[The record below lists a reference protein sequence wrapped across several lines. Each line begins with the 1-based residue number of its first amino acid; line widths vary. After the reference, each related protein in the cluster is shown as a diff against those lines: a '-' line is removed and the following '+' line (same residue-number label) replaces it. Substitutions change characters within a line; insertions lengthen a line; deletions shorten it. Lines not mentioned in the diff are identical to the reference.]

1 MSDLGAHSIFNCTVG
16 ADQAGPSAA
25 TGDTNLNFM
34 GANLTAAAATVALT
48 VFDGAAAGNIVLL
61 TLAAVANANAGGV
74 LPSFSVVKNK
84 FMHYTLS
91 GVGATAQLYWQTG

>member
-1 MSDLGAHSIFNCTVG
+1 MSDVSAHSIFNCVVG
-16 ADQAGPSAA
+16 ADQVGPAAA
-25 TGDTNLNFM
+25 TGDNNLNFL
-34 GANLTAAAATVALT
+34 GGNLTAAAATVALT

-61 TLAAVANANAGGV
+61 TLAAVANGNAGGV

-84 FMHYTLS
+84 VLHYTLS